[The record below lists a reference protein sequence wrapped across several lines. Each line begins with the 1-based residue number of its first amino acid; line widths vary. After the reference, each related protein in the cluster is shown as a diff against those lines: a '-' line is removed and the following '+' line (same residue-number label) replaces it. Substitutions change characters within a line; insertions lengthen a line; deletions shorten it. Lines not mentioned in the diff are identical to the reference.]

1 MDLSNQIESLLRA
14 LAGGSEASTAD
25 AKALAM
31 QIPPVFSR
39 RERVKRRNVSRGTV
53 MQVFLRD
60 GFVDQYT
67 GERLVFPGTLLLLG
81 KLLPE
86 PFATPEEGKGW
97 RVGEC
102 HWIYWRL
109 WPTIEHLD
117 PVARGGHNDDLDRL
131 VTTSQMVNSARG
143 PWAADEVPEKI
154 RIERIDAVLAR
165 ARRWDGTLRWFLK
178 HADRWQS
185 YLDQDATLR
194 GWHQAAKAAVKTE
207 AWNALSAAT
216 RQDTSRRPQVD

>member
-1 MDLSNQIESLLRA
+1 MDLSDQVEGLLRRLSNDSA
-14 LAGGSEASTAD
+14 ASTAE
-25 AKALAM
+25 AKSLAM
-31 QIPPVFSR
+31 QIAPPFSR
-39 RERVKRRNVSRGTV
+39 RERAKRKGIGRSKV

-67 GERLVFPGTLLLLG
+67 GERLFFPGTLLLLG

-86 PFATPEEGKGW
+86 PFVTPEDGKGW

-109 WPTIEHLD
+109 WPTVEHLD
-117 PVARGGHNDDLDRL
+117 PVARGGHNDDLARL

-154 RIERIDAVLAR
+154 RIERIDAEVAR
-165 ARRWDGTLRWFLK
+165 GRRWDGMMVWFVEHVSRCPERFKGDGTLL
-178 HADRWQS
+178 A
-185 YLDQDATLR
+185 
-194 GWHQAAKAAVKTE
+194 WHKAARAAMKTE
-207 AWNALSAAT
+207 AWAALTDAT
-216 RQDTSRRPQVD
+216 R